1 MLKKRPKAQI
11 IIKKNKSDLSTKRAP
26 DYRPRLEQFHVHKVM
41 TLARKQRFELI
52 QLHSLNC
59 VEENQEG
66 NKIDAGYLRL

>member
-1 MLKKRPKAQI
+1 MLKRRNLRLKLL
-11 IIKKNKSDLSTKRAP
+11 KNKSDLSTKRAP
-26 DYRPRLEQFHVHKVM
+26 DRRPRLEQFHVHKVM